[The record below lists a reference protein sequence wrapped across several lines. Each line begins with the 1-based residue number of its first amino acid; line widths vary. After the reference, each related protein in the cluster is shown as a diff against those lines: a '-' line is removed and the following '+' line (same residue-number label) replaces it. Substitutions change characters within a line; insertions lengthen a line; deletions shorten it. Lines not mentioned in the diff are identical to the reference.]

1 MKILYPIIDGE
12 ITGGNMICLK
22 IIEEAL
28 KRGYPAVV
36 NSPTEGR
43 FTRILREKGIKVYN
57 IDTRRTFRFDS
68 AIKLAY
74 IIKEEGINLVHTHTP
89 LAGAIISRIAAKL
102 TNVPIINHEHGL
114 SPLNSRPIIK
124 QYQ

>member
-74 IIKEEGINLVHTHTP
+74 IIKGEGINLVHTHTP
-89 LAGAIISRIAAKL
+89 LSGAIISRIAAKL
-102 TNVPIINHEHGL
+102 SNVSVVPPVVNT
-114 SPLNSRPIIK
+114 LNPNALN
-124 QYQ
+124 